1 MFSKGFVAI
10 YETKPVL
17 TLDKPSYVG
26 FSALYLSK
34 LLTYEFHY
42 KYIQQKYDNSAISLF
57 TDTDSLVQEIETD
70 DVYED
75 FYEKKNLFDFS
86 DYPKD
91 SNFFNPVFKKVIGKM
106 KDEIKGKIISEYVG
120 LNSKMYSLDV
130 FLK

>member
-1 MFSKGFVAI
+1 M
-10 YETKPVL
+10 
-17 TLDKPSYVG
+17 
-26 FSALYLSK
+26 
-34 LLTYEFHY
+34 YEFHY

-91 SNFFNPVFKKVIGKM
+91 SNFFNAVFKKVIGKM